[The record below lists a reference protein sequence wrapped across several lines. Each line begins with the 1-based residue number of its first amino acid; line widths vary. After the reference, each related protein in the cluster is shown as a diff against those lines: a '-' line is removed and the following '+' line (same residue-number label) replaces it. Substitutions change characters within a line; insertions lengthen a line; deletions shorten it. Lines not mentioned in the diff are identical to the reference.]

1 MKEKGCIQLLQ
12 ACITHCISISS
23 QFTQKITGK
32 VQKPI
37 LLIKAKICSVS
48 MKYTNIHLCSLGV
61 WSAALKKTHF
71 WRESLP
77 SALKSL
83 ARWTN
88 WVSWCLVLIV
98 SVYRNLVKHGF
109 FICLTCDMICLD
121 LVIKL
126 LFRFSHMASVWFF
139 WLFSLFLVLFICYFF
154 SH

>member
-61 WSAALKKTHF
+61 WSAQAFSQELK
-71 WRESLP
+71 
-77 SALKSL
+77 
-83 ARWTN
+83 
-88 WVSWCLVLIV
+88 VSRPR
-98 SVYRNLVKHGF
+98 S
-109 FICLTCDMICLD
+109 M
-121 LVIKL
+121 
-126 LFRFSHMASVWFF
+126 
-139 WLFSLFLVLFICYFF
+139 FLVNYLKD
-154 SH
+154 